1 MIRFLSLGALA
12 LAVAACSG
20 SEFDRD
26 AGACVILS
34 KQGGECTVTIPA
46 PKAPLAEPRP

>member
-1 MIRFLSLGALA
+1 MKLYASLAALA
-12 LAVAACSG
+12 LSLVGCNWTSQL
-20 SEFDRD
+20 DRD

-46 PKAPLAEPRP
+46 AKPQEPTP